1 MDIFLDNK
9 VKELV
14 KKEFK
19 KQADSLVYADYTE
32 ALNLAIAH
40 SGVLEL
46 FHEKY
51 IEGHM
56 DFTSVKISL
65 QDFIKQLVELSVL
78 LQKQQQENIEFT
90 TRALSTKND
99 SLYLIEPKKRTPKS
113 NIKANRP

>member
-1 MDIFLDNK
+1 M
-9 VKELV
+9 
-14 KKEFK
+14 
-19 KQADSLVYADYTE
+19 VYADYTE

-78 LQKQQQENIEFT
+78 LQKQQQESIEFT